1 MKEIFRK
8 KYETPS
14 VALQNMAGIPVEW
27 ICHMQSKIH
36 WNEKNA
42 ADYFERNKKNSAI
55 IRIGQEQNENVECMS
70 F

>member
-1 MKEIFRK
+1 MREILRK

-27 ICHMQSKIH
+27 IVTCNRKFIEMKRTQPTILRGKI
-36 WNEKNA
+36 
-42 ADYFERNKKNSAI
+42 NSAI
-55 IRIGQEQNENVECMS
+55 IRTGQEQNENVECMS